1 MNGDS
6 SAYRLAVVGAG
17 RVRGQIAM
25 AGCPGRAAGM
35 LLASNSAWRLQRD
48 VATLKY
54 WGAQALVTLLEKPEL
69 ALMRLGELPA
79 VAAAHHIAW
88 YHIPLRD
95 GHIPDERFELLWQG
109 IAPRLRR
116 VMWSGGR
123 VAFHCGDGRSRTA
136 MIAAKLLVELGC
148 PAQDALNRVRGARP
162 GVLLHPEEEEFV
174 RAQVPA
180 AEAAFGTHVSLV
192 QPLTVGNAATR
203 GEEPAPDSA
212 PLPFDDPNQ
221 LDLLRTSQKD

>member
-25 AGCPGRAAGM
+25 AGCPGRASGM

-69 ALMRLGELPA
+69 ALMRLGDLPA
-79 VAAAHHIAW
+79 VAAAHRIAW

-95 GHIPDERFELLWQG
+95 GHIPDERFEVLWQSV
-109 IAPRLRR
+109 APSLRR
-116 VMWSGGR
+116 VLWCGGR
-123 VAFHCGDGRSRTA
+123 VALHCGDGRSRTA

-148 PAQDALNRVRGARP
+148 PTLDALNRVRGARP
-162 GVLLHPEEEEFV
+162 GVLSRREEEEFI
-174 RAQVPA
+174 RAQTPA
-180 AEAAFGTHVSLV
+180 SEAAYRTHVSLV
-192 QPLTVGNAATR
+192 QPLTVGNAAAR
-203 GEEPAPDSA
+203 GEEHEPDSTA
-212 PLPFDDPNQ
+212 LPFDNPNQ
-221 LDLLRTSQKD
+221 LDLLRSSQAD